1 MAAFERL
8 LEPARIGTVTAKNRL
23 VKTASVMYYGHGNK
37 RNLYFYEA
45 LAKGGAGLIIVE
57 PATIEFPLGM
67 IAPPYFHIESDE
79 TIPFYAELA
88 AGIHKY
94 GCPAFLS
101 LLHAGPYH
109 TSYTGLQPVAPSART
124 PEEMPVG
131 MMWKMPPRELSVAEI
146 ENLVDQ
152 FAAGA
157 VRAKEAGFDGI
168 EINASTFHLINSF
181 LSRFWNRRNDA
192 YGGSLERR
200 AKFLTDIITEV
211 RARTGADFPLVAL
224 INGAEYG
231 LGDLGL
237 TPEEGTEVARLAEKA
252 GADAIHV
259 RAYGYGD
266 FFNVHFPELVFY
278 PEPPEPFPASLDASR
293 HGKGLFIP
301 LAAAIKQAVSVPVVA
316 VGRLDPELGEQVL
329 EQGRADFIGM
339 TRRLIADTELPNML
353 AAGKAD
359 DIRECMGCIECL
371 RSSRNFSPQ
380 GLHCRV
386 NALVGSDHDYE
397 LAPAETKKKVLVIGA
412 GPSGM
417 EAARVAA
424 ARGHQVTLVDKEPR
438 LGGLVPLAGIV
449 MGNAIEDCSALV
461 GYFKRQLD
469 QLGVDVKLSTE
480 VDSVFVERLKPDAIV
495 VAAGGTAVL
504 PDIPGIDSGNV
515 VKNADL
521 HHMLK
526 QALTVFRSS
535 QALSRLSKIWMPVG
549 KKVAI
554 IGGSLQGC
562 ELAEFLLK
570 RGRAVTILD
579 AGETLGNDL
588 VELRKFFL
596 FRWFA
601 RKGATL
607 LPGVTFQEITGKG
620 LAVAAKDGAKRTIEA
635 DSIIPVLPLAP
646 NTHLF
651 DALQGAAPEIHL
663 VGDCRE
669 PHLMLDA
676 IADGAR
682 VGAAL

>member
-1 MAAFERL
+1 MTRFDKL
-8 LEPARIGTVTAKNRL
+8 LEPAHIGTAAARNRII
-23 VKTASVMYYGHGNK
+23 KTASVMYYGHGNK

-45 LAKGGAGLIIVE
+45 LAKGGVGLIIVE

-79 TIPFYAELA
+79 TIPFYAELTK
-88 AGIHKY
+88 GIHKH

-109 TSYTGLQPVAPSART
+109 TSYTGLQPVASSARAT
-124 PEEMPVG
+124 EEMPVG
-131 MMWKMPPRELSVAEI
+131 MMWKMPPRELSVPEV

-157 VRAKEAGFDGI
+157 LRAKAAGFDGI

-181 LSRFWNRRNDA
+181 LSRFWNRRDDA
-192 YGGSLERR
+192 YGGSLENR
-200 AKFLTDIITEV
+200 AKFLVDIITEV
-211 RARTGADFPLVAL
+211 KARTGADFPLIAL
-224 INGAEYG
+224 INAAEYG

-237 TPEEGTEVARLAEKA
+237 TLDEGVEIARLAERA
-252 GADAIHV
+252 GADAVHV

-293 HGKGLFIP
+293 NGKGAFIP
-301 LAAAIKQAVSVPVVA
+301 LAAAIKKTVSVPVIA
-316 VGRLDPELGEQVL
+316 VGRLDPELGEQLL
-329 EQGRADFIGM
+329 ERGQADFVGM
-339 TRRLIADTELPNML
+339 TRRLIADNELPNKV
-353 AAGKAD
+353 AAGKSG
-359 DIRECMGCIECL
+359 DIRECMGCVECL

-386 NALVGSDHDYE
+386 NTLVGSDREYE
-397 LAPAETKKKVLVIGA
+397 LAPAATKRKVLVVGG
-412 GPSGM
+412 GPAGM

-424 ARGHQVTLVDKEPR
+424 ARGHDVTLVDKEPR
-438 LGGLVPLAGIV
+438 LGGLVPLAGVV
-449 MGNAIEDCSALV
+449 MGNAIEDCGALV
-461 GYFKRQLD
+461 EYFKRQLE
-469 QLGVDVKLSTE
+469 QLGVDVQLGTE
-480 VDSVFVERLKPDAIV
+480 VDAPFVERFKPDAV
-495 VAAGGTAVL
+495 VVGIGGTAVL
-504 PDIPGIDSGNV
+504 PDVPGIESRNV

-535 QALSRLSKIWMPVG
+535 QALSRLTKIWMPVG
-549 KKVAI
+549 KQVAI
-554 IGGSLQGC
+554 VGGSLQGC

-570 RGRAVTILD
+570 RGRKVTILD
-579 AGETLGNDL
+579 TGDTLGADL

-607 LPGVTFQEITGKG
+607 MPAVTYEQITDEGVVVTD
-620 LAVAAKDGAKRTIEA
+620 KDGVRRTIEA
-635 DSIIPVLPLAP
+635 DSVVPVLPMAA
-646 NTHLF
+646 NTLLF
-651 DALQGAAPEIHL
+651 DALRGTTPEIHL

-682 VGAAL
+682 VGQAL